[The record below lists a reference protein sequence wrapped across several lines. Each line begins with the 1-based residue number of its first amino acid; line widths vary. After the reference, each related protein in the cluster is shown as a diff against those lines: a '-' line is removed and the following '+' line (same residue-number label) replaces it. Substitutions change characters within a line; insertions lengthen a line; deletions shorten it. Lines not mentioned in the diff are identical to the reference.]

1 MSSFSNYNITRI
13 AEDELDTVNL
23 KQFHKIG
30 AISRKQEVEGVGE
43 DPRSGT
49 YVEVKPDRR
58 LVPFVSQSHPG
69 TDMTPHILLVEV
81 SDPDDPAVLDRL
93 KAAVGEKNGKA

>member
-1 MSSFSNYNITRI
+1 MSSHDITRI

-30 AISRKQEVEGVGE
+30 AISKEQEVEAVGE
-43 DPRSGT
+43 SPRSGT

-69 TDMTPHILLVEV
+69 TDMTPKILLVEV

-93 KAAVGEKNGKA
+93 KAAVGEKVGQA